1 MQFCPKCGA
10 MLVPKGKKLACPKC
24 RYTTNNVSKLISSEI
39 IIREKKIEVLSEKDN
54 NVCPTVNA
62 TCPKCG
68 FLEAETWATQMRA
81 SDEAETIFFR
91 CKKCKN
97 TWRERTD

>member
-10 MLVPKGKKLACPKC
+10 MLVPKGKRFVCPKC
-24 RYTTNNVSKLISSEI
+24 KYSTSTGQKLVSSEI
-39 IIREKKIEVLSEKDN
+39 IAREKKIEVLREKDN
-54 NVCPTVNA
+54 NTFPTVSA

-68 FLEAETWATQMRA
+68 FLEAETWATQMRS